1 MSLKLVPSDR
11 LCCGSSVFKLVF
23 SVYGK
28 GVEKSFLAS
37 SKTSEAMLG
46 KEVKSEFFST
56 RFVTELI
63 FLERGLHRE
72 GILD

>member
-1 MSLKLVPSDR
+1 MSLKPVPSDR

-37 SKTSEAMLG
+37 SNTSEAMFG
-46 KEVKSEFFST
+46 KEVKSEFFQQDSS
-56 RFVTELI
+56 LS
-63 FLERGLHRE
+63 
-72 GILD
+72 

>member
-37 SKTSEAMLG
+37 SKTVESMLG
-46 KEVKSEFFST
+46 KKVKSEFFIKI
-56 RFVTELI
+56 RHRAD

-72 GILD
+72 GILG